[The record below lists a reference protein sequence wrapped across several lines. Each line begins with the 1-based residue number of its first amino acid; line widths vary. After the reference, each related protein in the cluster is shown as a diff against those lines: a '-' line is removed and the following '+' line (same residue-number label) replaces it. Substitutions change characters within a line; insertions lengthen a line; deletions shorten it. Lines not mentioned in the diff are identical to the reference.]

1 MLDINSIKGIDS
13 KRANFAF
20 KCVKEVE
27 SKHKNYDSY
36 IKKMPML
43 IKTNG
48 LGQTLAF
55 YYSKSEPA
63 YNLIL
68 EQIRDYF
75 KLRGI
80 KSGLNSNEGLL
91 NFITAQNSSDY
102 RNITQEIMMLLNWW
116 RRFVDGVLED

>member
-1 MLDINSIKGIDS
+1 MPDINSIKGIDS

-20 KCVKEVE
+20 KCVKEAE
-27 SKHKNYDSY
+27 ARQIKYKSY

-55 YYSKSEPA
+55 CFSKNENG

-68 EQIRDYF
+68 EQIRVYLE
-75 KLRGI
+75 LRGI

-91 NFITAQNSSDY
+91 SFITTQNSSDY
-102 RNITQEIMMLLNWW
+102 RNITQEIMMMLNWW